1 MEKHTTR
8 MLLWQAGIV
17 TNLSLRC
24 GRFDLASISRFEE
37 IFDQHTLLQEGM
49 AMRYNTWNMGSSA
62 PAGGKKMEMVDSVAG
77 VPKVFLASK

>member
-1 MEKHTTR
+1 M
-8 MLLWQAGIV
+8 
-17 TNLSLRC
+17 
-24 GRFDLASISRFEE
+24 
-37 IFDQHTLLQEGM
+37 FDQHTLLQEGM